1 MGFLQEQRVS
11 LRQACLLLKL
21 SSSVYYYKA
30 ITDPTDEPIQDM
42 LSGLAEGHRRWGFW
56 KMYDFIRQQAGKPW
70 NHKRVYRIYT
80 QMQLNLR
87 RKAKKRL
94 PVRNREALTLPIA
107 PNVVWSMDFMHD
119 RLANSRP
126 FRALTIIDDYNRE
139 ALNITIDSS
148 ISSQRVARE
157 LNQLISYRGKPQVI
171 RVDNGPEFLALEQ
184 WCKDNQIEL
193 KFIQPAKPNQNAFIE
208 RFNRT
213 YRQDVLSQHLFED
226 LDQVREFTARFIWE
240 YNNIRSH
247 DSLQKLTPR
256 AFLLKY
262 GKHSVTQI
270 EAEFPTFQQ
279 DGDDDNFLL
288 SRVAN

>member
-1 MGFLQEQRVS
+1 
-11 LRQACLLLKL
+11 
-21 SSSVYYYKA
+21 VYYYKA
-30 ITDPTDEPIQDM
+30 ITDPTDVPIQDM

-80 QMQLNLR
+80 RMQLNLR

-94 PVRNREALTLPIA
+94 PVRNREAPTLPIA

-157 LNQLISYRGKPQVI
+157 LNHLISYRGKPQVI

-240 YNNIRSH
+240 YNNLRSH
-247 DSLQKLTPR
+247 DSLQNLTPR

-262 GKHSVTQI
+262 GKLSVTQI
-270 EAEFPTFQQ
+270 EAEFPTFQL